1 MGRTGRLRNEI
12 AQYLEDITNHCPA
25 NYGTAGDNGESNTSQ
40 ILDHINKRFRWGATM
55 NQVGNLLARD
65 SRFEKLGITEGT
77 TMAGFRERVCIWALA
92 AN

>member
-1 MGRTGRLRNEI
+1 MMGRTGRLRNEI
-12 AQYLEDITNHCPA
+12 AEYLEN
-25 NYGTAGDNGESNTSQ
+25 NGQSNTSQ
-40 ILDHINKRFRWGATM
+40 ILEHINKRFRWGATM

-77 TMAGFRERVCIWALA
+77 TMAGFRERACIWALV

>member
-1 MGRTGRLRNEI
+1 MMGRTGRLRNEI
-12 AQYLEDITNHCPA
+12 AQYLED
-25 NYGTAGDNGESNTSQ
+25 NGESNTSQ
-40 ILDHINKRFRWGATM
+40 ILEHINKRFRWGATM

-77 TMAGFRERVCIWALA
+77 PMAGFRERVCIWALA

>member
-1 MGRTGRLRNEI
+1 MKSFNILKI
-12 AQYLEDITNHCPA
+12 MAYQIQVKF
-25 NYGTAGDNGESNTSQ
+25 SNTSTS
-40 ILDHINKRFRWGATM
+40 DSAGEPTM

-65 SRFEKLGITEGT
+65 RRFEKLGITEGT

>member
-1 MGRTGRLRNEI
+1 MMGRTGRLRNEI
-12 AQYLEDITNHCPA
+12 AQYLE
-25 NYGTAGDNGESNTSQ
+25 DNGESNTSQ

>member
-12 AQYLEDITNHCPA
+12 AQYLED
-25 NYGTAGDNGESNTSQ
+25 NGVSNTSQ

>member
-1 MGRTGRLRNEI
+1 MSRTGRLRNEI
-12 AQYLEDITNHCPA
+12 AQYLED
-25 NYGTAGDNGESNTSQ
+25 NGVSNTSQ
-40 ILDHINKRFRWGATM
+40 ILEHINKRVRWGATM

>member
-1 MGRTGRLRNEI
+1 MMGRTGRLRNEI
-12 AQYLEDITNHCPA
+12 AQYLED
-25 NYGTAGDNGESNTSQ
+25 NGESNTSQ
-40 ILDHINKRFRWGATM
+40 ILEHINKRFRWGATM
-55 NQVGNLLARD
+55 NQVGNILARD

>member
-1 MGRTGRLRNEI
+1 MMGRTGRLRNEI
-12 AQYLEDITNHCPA
+12 AQYLEN
-25 NYGTAGDNGESNTSQ
+25 NGESNTSQ

-77 TMAGFRERVCIWALA
+77 TMAGFRERVCIWVLA

>member
-1 MGRTGRLRNEI
+1 MSRTGRLRNEI
-12 AQYLEDITNHCPA
+12 AQYLED
-25 NYGTAGDNGESNTSQ
+25 NGVSNTSQ
-40 ILDHINKRFRWGATM
+40 ILEHINKRFRRGATM

-65 SRFEKLGITEGT
+65 SRFEKLGNTEGT

>member
-1 MGRTGRLRNEI
+1 MGRTQRLRQEI
-12 AQYLEDITNHCPA
+12 STYLSEVGEA
-25 NYGTAGDNGESNTSQ
+25 NTTD
-40 ILDHINKRFRWGATM
+40 ILDHVNKRFRWGATM

-77 TMAGFRERVCIWALA
+77 TMAGFRERVCIWALV

>member
-12 AQYLEDITNHCPA
+12 AEYLEN
-25 NYGTAGDNGESNTSQ
+25 NGQSNTSQ
-40 ILDHINKRFRWGATM
+40 ILEHINKRFRWGATM

-65 SRFEKLGITEGT
+65 CRFEKLGITEGT
-77 TMAGFRERVCIWALA
+77 TMAGFRERVCIWALV